1 MMSGGDFNEIAT
13 IGADLAAY
21 NDTGLS
27 GGVTCVYRVRAYN
40 ADGNSAY
47 SNDASATTS
56 SADPLMNLA
65 KNKPVAASTAY
76 NGKPAENAVDGSTST
91 YWRSGGVSKS
101 KPIAWLRVNLGVPQ
115 SGIGRCVIRWKDGY
129 YAKSYEVQV
138 SHDDVDWTTVYSTTD
153 GSKKV
158 QDFTFPQTTAPYVR
172 LYLKKNN
179 KGSYRMSE
187 FEVYSGPAP
196 GASKRAAETVT
207 PATTPSTITLA
218 QNHPNPF
225 NPSTAITFAL
235 PQAMRVTLK
244 VYNIT
249 GQEVATLLDGDRSTG
264 SHEIM
269 FNASR
274 LPSGNYFV
282 VLQAGGEKLVRRI
295 VLMK

>member
-1 MMSGGDFNEIAT
+1 
-13 IGADLAAY
+13 L
-21 NDTGLS
+21 
-27 GGVTCVYRVRAYN
+27 V
-40 ADGNSAY
+40 
-47 SNDASATTS
+47 
-56 SADPLMNLA
+56 
-65 KNKPVAASTAY
+65 
-76 NGKPAENAVDGSTST
+76 
-91 YWRSGGVSKS
+91 
-101 KPIAWLRVNLGVPQ
+101 
-115 SGIGRCVIRWKDGY
+115 GRCVIRWKDSY

-138 SHDDVDWTTVYSTTD
+138 SNDDVNWTTVYSTTS
-153 GSKKV
+153 GSSKV

-179 KGSYRMSE
+179 KSSYRMLE

-196 GASKRAAETVT
+196 GASKRAGETVA
-207 PATTPSTITLA
+207 PAKIPSTVTLA

-249 GQEVATLLDGDRSTG
+249 GQEVATLLEGDQNAG
-264 SHEIM
+264 SHEVM

-282 VLQAGGEKLVRRI
+282 VLRAGAEKLVRRL
-295 VLMK
+295 VLIK